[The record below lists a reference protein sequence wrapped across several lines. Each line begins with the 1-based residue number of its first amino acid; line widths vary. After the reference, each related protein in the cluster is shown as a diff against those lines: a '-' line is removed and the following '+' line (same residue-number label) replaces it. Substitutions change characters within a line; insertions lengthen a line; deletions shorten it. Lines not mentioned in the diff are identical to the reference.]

1 MKKTLIVSCFLINH
15 SIIQAQTNT
24 FPATGNVGVG
34 TTAPDTKLAI
44 RGGMS
49 IGSELGNS
57 DPRPGITAG
66 TLPGELRGI
75 SKNGSGLDDGF
86 LRLSAGGGAN
96 PLTKSFVD
104 LSGYAA
110 TTNTDRN
117 LNIVMGTSG
126 TERLRITSA
135 GNVGIGTISPEN
147 VENWQKVLEVKG
159 TNHSKSL
166 VSTTSIISG
175 LWSHEIG
182 TYGAPAGGISGTYT
196 NHPFSFITNKI
207 NRMTITGD
215 GKVGIGAVSPAATL
229 HIGKRESFTPGAEG
243 SVDRIA
249 IQPWFHTG
257 GPWFISSRDNP
268 AKAYLDIK
276 YGAVRLY
283 TMDHMGNVGIGTTH
297 LTEKLS
303 VNGKIRAKEIRV
315 EADNG
320 TNWPDYVFDSS
331 YQLPALAEVEKFI
344 KDHKHLPGIPSAKQ
358 VKENGIA
365 LGENQAALLKKIEEQ
380 SLYII
385 QQEKKMEALEKRI
398 ASLEKLI
405 TK

>member
-1 MKKTLIVSCFLINH
+1 MKRTLVVGYLLINH
-15 SIIQAQTNT
+15 CIIQAQTNS

-34 TTAPDTKLAI
+34 TTTPDAKLAL

-49 IGSELGNS
+49 IGSELGNA

-126 TERLRITSA
+126 LERFRINSA
-135 GNVGIGTISPEN
+135 GNVGLGNPN
-147 VENWQKVLEVKG
+147 PQ
-159 TNHSKSL
+159 
-166 VSTTSIISG
+166 
-175 LWSHEIG
+175 
-182 TYGAPAGGISGTYT
+182 
-196 NHPFSFITNKI
+196 
-207 NRMTITGD
+207 
-215 GKVGIGAVSPAATL
+215 ATL
-229 HIGKRESFTPGAEG
+229 HVGKRVSSTPGVEG

-257 GPWFISSRDNP
+257 GPWLISSRDIP
-268 AKAYLDIK
+268 SSKAYLDIK

-283 TMDHMGNVGIGTTH
+283 TMDHTGNVGIGTTH

-303 VNGKIRAKEIRV
+303 VKGKIRAQEIKV
-315 EADNG
+315 EANNG
-320 TNWPDYVFDSS
+320 TNWPDYVFQKDYKLRS
-331 YQLPALAEVEKFI
+331 LAEVEKHI
-344 KDHKHLPGIPSAKQ
+344 DEKGYLPEVPSAKE
-358 VKENGIA
+358 VEKEGIA
-365 LGENQAALLKKIEEQ
+365 LGTNQALLLKKIEELT
-380 SLYII
+380 LYMIEQDKI
-385 QQEKKMEALEKRI
+385 NKAQAQQIKAQAQLLETLQRKIVRI
-398 ASLEKLI
+398 NNK
-405 TK
+405 